1 MKTENLTHTWN
12 VAPVRVAVL
21 LSVLLL
27 SFAAKADF
35 TKGYINYR
43 FLENGDEVE
52 VCGGTVYYNK
62 VSIPEKVTYGP
73 KTYTVTRIAENA
85 FEGKGSLWYLEIP
98 NTVTE
103 IGAYAFSNC
112 RLRSVSIPPSVKA
125 IGEYAFE
132 GINPPTP
139 SNPHD
144 ERPKHDVKVQI
155 SDLAAWC
162 DIDFANEY
170 SNPLSTGIEY
180 GDMGRYSNLY
190 LNDEVI
196 IDLVIPDGVTTIK
209 RYAFCTNFRSV
220 TIPPSVKEIESRAFI
235 GSDYGRNYAD
245 AIYLSDPAAWCK
257 VTGCIWRV
265 KNLYLNGEL
274 VTDLVIPEGVTSIPA
289 GIFNSFESITSVTIP
304 NTVIEIGEAA
314 FYACSN
320 LKTVLIS
327 NSVTEIQ
334 KNAFAYCNTLETV
347 TIGNSIRT
355 FGMSVFYACRDLKDL
370 FIGNPVPPEEVCRE
384 PIYYPLFSSYS
395 ATLHV
400 PKNSI
405 SAYRMSPV
413 WNKFTNIVDDAS
425 GIGDVMAEEEI
436 GFTVSGG
443 VLTVT
448 GVDGAMI
455 EIYDMSGRRVYEG
468 VSPVVS
474 GLPRGI
480 YLLKAGNR
488 TAKIRI

>member
-1 MKTENLTHTWN
+1 MKTENLTHAWSM
-12 VAPVRVAVL
+12 ALGRVAVL
-21 LSVLLL
+21 LSVLVL
-27 SFAAKADF
+27 SFVAKADF
-35 TKGYINYR
+35 TIDYIDYR
-43 FLENGDEVE
+43 VLENGDEVE
-52 VCGGTVYYNK
+52 VCGGTVRNNK

-85 FEGKGSLWYLEIP
+85 FEDKGSLWYLEIP

-112 RLRSVSIPPSVKA
+112 RLRSVTIPPSVKV
-125 IGEYAFE
+125 IREYAFE

-144 ERPKHDVKVQI
+144 ERPKHDVNVQI

-162 DIDFANEY
+162 DIDFAHEY

-180 GDMGRYSNLY
+180 GDMGRYSNFY
-190 LNDEVI
+190 LNGERIV
-196 IDLVIPDGVTTIK
+196 DLVIPDGVETIK
-209 RYAFCTNFRSV
+209 QYAFCTRFRSV
-220 TIPPSVKEIESRAFI
+220 TFPPSVKEIRTCAFY
-235 GSDYGRNYAD
+235 GSDYSLYYTD
-245 AIYLSDPAAWCK
+245 AIYLSDLAAWCK
-257 VTGCIWRV
+257 VTGDIPST

-274 VTDLVIPEGVTSIPA
+274 VTDLAIPEGITSLPSC
-289 GIFNSFESITSVTIP
+289 IFNHFESITSVTIP
-304 NTVIEIGEAA
+304 NTVTEIGEGA
-314 FYACSN
+314 FAGCYN
-320 LKTVLIS
+320 LKTVSIP
-327 NSVTEIQ
+327 NSVTEI
-334 KNAFAYCNTLETV
+334 KRMAFHCCHMLEKV

-355 FGMSVFYACRDLKDL
+355 IGDDAFNGCESLKDF
-370 FIGNPVPPEEVCRE
+370 FICNPVPPTVGHDAFGYFNNS
-384 PIYYPLFSSYS
+384 P
-395 ATLHV
+395 TLHV

-405 SAYRMSPV
+405 PDYRMSSV
-413 WNKFTNIVDDAS
+413 WSKFTIIVDDAS
-425 GIGDVMAEEEI
+425 GVGDVMAEEEI

>member
-1 MKTENLTHTWN
+1 MKTEDLTHTWN
-12 VAPVRVAVL
+12 VAAVRVAVL

-35 TKGYINYR
+35 TKGKFVYR
-43 FLENGDEVE
+43 FLEKGDEVE
-52 VCGGTVYYNK
+52 VCGWTSKYDYIT
-62 VSIPEKVTYGP
+62 IPEKVTYGT

-85 FEGKGSLWYLEIP
+85 FMDAGVWGADIP

-103 IGAYAFSNC
+103 IGAYAFSGCKMNY
-112 RLRSVSIPPSVKA
+112 VTIPPSVKV

-132 GINPPTP
+132 EMN
-139 SNPHD
+139 NHYPHD
-144 ERPKHDVKVQI
+144 GRYVKVQI
-155 SDLAAWC
+155 SDLTAWC

-170 SNPLSTGIEY
+170 ANPLSTGYEY
-180 GDMGRYSNLY
+180 FGQMGDYGELY
-190 LNDEVI
+190 LNGERI
-196 IDLVIPDGVTTIK
+196 LDLVIPDGVTTIK
-209 RYAFCTNFRSV
+209 QYAFCIHFRSV
-220 TIPPSVKEIESRAFI
+220 TLPPSVKEI
-235 GSDYGRNYAD
+235 GRGALFRHD
-245 AIYLSDPAAWCK
+245 SIRKDIEALYLSDIAAWCK
-257 VTGCIWRV
+257 VTGDIPRV

-274 VTDLVIPEGVTSIPA
+274 VTDLVIPEGITSLPSC
-289 GIFNSFESITSVTIP
+289 IFNHFESITSVTIP
-304 NTVIEIGEAA
+304 NTVTEIGEGA
-314 FYACSN
+314 FAGCYN
-320 LKTVLIS
+320 LKTVSIP
-327 NSVTEIQ
+327 NSVTEI
-334 KNAFAYCNTLETV
+334 KRMAFHCCHMLEKV

-355 FGMSVFYACRDLKDL
+355 IGDDAFNGCESLKDF
-370 FIGNPVPPEEVCRE
+370 FICNPVPPTVGHDAFGYFNNS
-384 PIYYPLFSSYS
+384 P
-395 ATLHV
+395 TLHV

-405 SAYRMSPV
+405 PDYRMSSV
-413 WNKFTNIVDDAS
+413 WNKFTIIVDDAS
-425 GIGDVMAEEEI
+425 DVGDVMAEEEI

-488 TAKIRI
+488 TAKICI

>member
-1 MKTENLTHTWN
+1 MKTENLSHAWN
-12 VAPVRVAVL
+12 VAAVRVAVL

-43 FLENGDEVE
+43 VLENGDEVE

-112 RLRSVSIPPSVKA
+112 RLRSVTIPPSVKV

-144 ERPKHDVKVQI
+144 ERPKHDVDVQI

-180 GDMGRYSNLY
+180 GTTGWYSKFY
-190 LNDEVI
+190 LNGELI

-209 RYAFCTNFRSV
+209 QYAFCKNFRSV
-220 TIPPSVKEIESRAFI
+220 TFPPSVKEMANAFQ
-235 GSDYGRNYAD
+235 GSPSHHYTD
-245 AIYLSDPAAWCK
+245 AIYLSDLAAWCQ
-257 VTGCIWRV
+257 VTGYILPGAE
-265 KNLYLNGEL
+265 NLYLNGEL
-274 VTDLVIPEGVTSIPA
+274 VTDLVIPEGVTSISKA
-289 GIFNSFESITSVTIP
+289 IFNRLESITSVTIP
-304 NTVIEIGEAA
+304 NTVTEIGESA
-314 FYACSN
+314 FNGCKY
-320 LKTVLIS
+320 LKTVSIS

-334 KNAFAYCNTLETV
+334 KNAFAFCGNLETV

-355 FGMSVFYACRDLKDL
+355 FGMAAFYACDKLKDI
-370 FIGNPVPPEEVCRE
+370 FIGNPIPPDEIAE
-384 PIYYPLFSSYS
+384 PYFYQPLFSDYS

-405 SAYRMSPV
+405 PDYRMSSV
-413 WNKFTNIVDDAS
+413 WSKFTIIVDDAS
-425 GIGDVMAEEEI
+425 DVGDVAAEHEI

>member
-12 VAPVRVAVL
+12 VAAVRVAVL

-35 TKGYINYR
+35 TKGKFVYR
-43 FLENGDEVE
+43 FLEKGDEVE
-52 VCGGTVYYNK
+52 VCGWTSKYDYIT
-62 VSIPEKVTYGP
+62 IPEKVTYGT

-85 FEGKGSLWYLEIP
+85 FMDAGVWGADIP

-103 IGAYAFSNC
+103 IGAYAFSGCKMNY
-112 RLRSVSIPPSVKA
+112 VTIPPSVKV

-132 GINPPTP
+132 EMN
-139 SNPHD
+139 NHYPHD
-144 ERPKHDVKVQI
+144 GRYVKVQI
-155 SDLAAWC
+155 SDLTAWC

-170 SNPLSTGIEY
+170 ANPLSTGYEY
-180 GDMGRYSNLY
+180 FGQMGDYGELY
-190 LNDEVI
+190 LNGERI
-196 IDLVIPDGVTTIK
+196 LDLVIPDGVTTIK
-209 RYAFCTNFRSV
+209 QYAFCIHFRSV
-220 TIPPSVKEIESRAFI
+220 TLPPSVKEIGTGALFRHDSIRTDIEAL
-235 GSDYGRNYAD
+235 
-245 AIYLSDPAAWCK
+245 YLSDIAAWCK
-257 VTGCIWRV
+257 VTGDIPRV

-274 VTDLVIPEGVTSIPA
+274 VTDLAIPEGITSLPSC
-289 GIFNSFESITSVTIP
+289 IFNHFESITSVTIP
-304 NTVIEIGEAA
+304 NTVTEIGEGA
-314 FYACSN
+314 FAGCYN
-320 LKTVLIS
+320 LKTVSIP
-327 NSVTEIQ
+327 NSVTEI
-334 KNAFAYCNTLETV
+334 KRMAFHCCHMLEKV

-355 FGMSVFYACRDLKDL
+355 IGDDAFNGCESLKDF
-370 FIGNPVPPEEVCRE
+370 FICNPVPPTVGHDAFGYFNNS
-384 PIYYPLFSSYS
+384 P
-395 ATLHV
+395 TLHV

-405 SAYRMSPV
+405 PYYRMSSV
-413 WNKFTNIVDDAS
+413 WSKFTIIVDDAS
-425 GIGDVMAEEEI
+425 DVGDVAAEHEI

-443 VLTVT
+443 VLTVN

-488 TAKIRI
+488 TAKICI

>member
-1 MKTENLTHTWN
+1 MKTENLTHAWSM
-12 VAPVRVAVL
+12 ALGRVAVL

-112 RLRSVSIPPSVKA
+112 RLRSVTIPPSVKA

-132 GINPPTP
+132 GLNPPY
-139 SNPHD
+139 PH
-144 ERPKHDVKVQI
+144 EGHKVEVKI

-162 DIDFANEY
+162 DIDFADEY
-170 SNPLSTGIEY
+170 ANPLSTGAENNGQRGSY
-180 GDMGRYSNLY
+180 GHLL
-190 LNDEVI
+190 LNGEDI
-196 IDLVIPDGVTTIK
+196 RDLVIPDGVTTIK
-209 RYAFCTNFRSV
+209 QYAFCTRFRSV
-220 TIPPSVKEIESRAFI
+220 TFPPSVKKIGRCAFY
-235 GSDYGRNYAD
+235 GSDYAWHYMD
-245 AIYLSDPAAWCK
+245 AIYLSDLAAWCK
-257 VTGCIWRV
+257 VTGCIL
-265 KNLYLNGEL
+265 KGAKDLYLNGEL
-274 VTDLVIPEGVTSIPA
+274 VTDLAIPEGVTSLPSF
-289 GIFNSFESITSVTIP
+289 IFHSIESITSVTIP
-304 NTVIEIGEAA
+304 NTVTEIGEGA
-314 FYACSN
+314 FAGCYN
-320 LKTVLIS
+320 LNTVSIS
-327 NSVTEIQ
+327 NSVTEI
-334 KNAFAYCNTLETV
+334 KEKAFDCCHKLEKV

-355 FGMSVFYACRDLKDL
+355 IGDDAFDGCESLKD
-370 FIGNPVPPEEVCRE
+370 FFVGNPVPPAVCQDTFD
-384 PIYYPLFSSYS
+384 YSSYDNM
-395 ATLHV
+395 TLHV

-405 SAYRMSPV
+405 PDYRMSSV
-413 WNKFTNIVDDAS
+413 WSQFPLIVDDAS
-425 GIGDVMAEEEI
+425 GIEDVTSEEEI
-436 GFTVSGG
+436 GFSVSGG

-488 TAKIRI
+488 TAKICI